1 MKFDDAYMLFGKYI
15 GNWGGQSTQFKFEGI
30 RDGKVVKTV
39 IKSAMTKLSVRLDVS
54 STELV
59 EGATYD
65 VSSVRISV
73 TDEYGNVMPFYNRQ
87 AALEVT
93 GDIELLGPALA
104 DINGGMGGVYVR
116 STGRAGKG
124 RLKVTF
130 PDPGLAAE
138 TDFTVRL
145 A

>member
-1 MKFDDAYMLFGKYI
+1 
-15 GNWGGQSTQFKFEGI
+15 
-30 RDGKVVKTV
+30 
-39 IKSAMTKLSVRLDVS
+39 MTKLSVRLDVS
-54 STELV
+54 SAELV

-65 VSSVRISV
+65 VASVRICV

-104 DINGGMGGVYVR
+104 DINGGMGGAYIR